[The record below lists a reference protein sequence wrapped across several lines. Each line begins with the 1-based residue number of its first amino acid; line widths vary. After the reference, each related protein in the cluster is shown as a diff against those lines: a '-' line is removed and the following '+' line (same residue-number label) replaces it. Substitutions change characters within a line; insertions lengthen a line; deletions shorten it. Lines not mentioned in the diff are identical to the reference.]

1 MWDLNNWSRGYP
13 KSCCLS
19 VGYLLLA
26 GLPGLALVGEEGLA
40 SQRLEVPG
48 WGYPGDPTYSEE
60 KGRRMG
66 ERMWEGV
73 TRGGGE
79 RDVK

>member
-1 MWDLNNWSRGYP
+1 
-13 KSCCLS
+13 
-19 VGYLLLA
+19 
-26 GLPGLALVGEEGLA
+26 LVGEEGLA